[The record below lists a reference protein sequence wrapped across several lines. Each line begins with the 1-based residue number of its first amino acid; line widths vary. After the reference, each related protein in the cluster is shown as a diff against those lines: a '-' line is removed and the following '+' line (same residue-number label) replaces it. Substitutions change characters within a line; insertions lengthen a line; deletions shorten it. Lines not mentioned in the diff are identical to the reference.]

1 MKTMVI
7 LYNDTLKSFID
18 LINLD
23 QERKDF
29 LISQLP
35 QMDESERK
43 VLLKKLLQAYFL
55 DLNAKEIIQ
64 KIKAFSVSKQNI
76 LTLDKRLVC

>member
-64 KIKAFSVSKQNI
+64 KIKAFSVSK
-76 LTLDKRLVC
+76 